1 MNIWELSL
9 YNITHDNILT
19 HTPPLSIILGA
30 NFIVFLFSIIG
41 IFVLKNTIITIVICI
56 ELMFLS
62 ISLNFIEFAVFFN
75 QIDGIIYGIIILTV
89 AAAES
94 AIGLALIIS
103 YYKIRGVIEVN
114 YMETIKS

>member
-1 MNIWELSL
+1 MGWDLFI
-9 YNITHDNILT
+9 YNTTHDHILST
-19 HTPPLSIILGA
+19 MSPLTIVLGC

-41 IFVLKNTIITIVICI
+41 IFVLKNTIITVVICI

-62 ISLNFIEFAVFFN
+62 ISLNFIEFAIFFN

-103 YYKIRGVIEVN
+103 YYKIRGIIEIN
-114 YMETIKS
+114 YMEAIKS